1 MVEPKHPVR
10 TVDRAFEIIEIVQE
24 LDGAGVSEVSDRVD
38 IGKSAVHNHLNTLVN
53 KEYLS
58 KEGDE
63 YHIGLPFLGLGAYAR
78 NRMEIYNAAR
88 HEVDNL
94 ADETGELA
102 NLLIEQNG
110 RGTYLYQSKGE
121 NAVELDTYE
130 GKRIRLHC
138 TGLGKAIL
146 AFRPREEVEEIL
158 DTQGMPQITEQTII
172 DRKQFFAELEEIRE
186 QKYALDREERL
197 MGLCCVAAPITTDQ
211 DRSIGAISVACP
223 LHRVG
228 DERFQEKL
236 PNTVLETANVIE
248 LAYNYS

>member
-1 MVEPKHPVR
+1 MPEPKHPVR

-24 LDGAGVSEVSDRVD
+24 LDGAGVSEVAERVD

-58 KEGDE
+58 KKGDE
-63 YHIGLPFLGLGAYAR
+63 YHIGLSFLGLGAYAR
-78 NRMEIYNAAR
+78 NRTGIYNAAR

-110 RGTYLYQSKGE
+110 TGIYLYQSKGE

-130 GKRIRLHC
+130 GKRVRLHC

-158 DTQGMPQITEQTII
+158 DTHGMPGMTDRTIT
-172 DRKQFFAELEEIRE
+172 DREEFFDELEVIRE
-186 QKYALDREERL
+186 RKYATDREERL
-197 MGLCCVAAPITTDQ
+197 MGLCCVAAPITNDQ

-228 DERFQEKL
+228 DERFHEHL
-236 PNTVLETANVIE
+236 PNSVLGTANVIE
-248 LAYNYS
+248 LEYNYS

>member
-1 MVEPKHPVR
+1 MAEPKHPVR

-24 LDGAGVSEVSDRVD
+24 LDGAGVSEVSERVD

-58 KEGDE
+58 KKGDE
-63 YHIGLPFLGLGAYAR
+63 YQIGLSFLGLGAYAR
-78 NRMEIYNAAR
+78 NRTGIYNAAR

-110 RGTYLYQSKGE
+110 TGIYLYQSKGE

-130 GKRIRLHC
+130 GKRVRLHC

-158 DTQGMPQITEQTII
+158 DTHGMPGMTDRTIT
-172 DRKQFFAELEEIRE
+172 DREEFFDELEVIRE
-186 QKYALDREERL
+186 RKYATDREERL
-197 MGLCCVAAPITTDQ
+197 MGLCCVAAPITNDQ

-228 DERFQEKL
+228 DERFHEDL
-236 PNTVLETANVIE
+236 PNSVLGTANVIE
-248 LAYNYS
+248 LEYNYS

>member
-1 MVEPKHPVR
+1 MAEPKHPVR

-58 KEGDE
+58 KKGDE
-63 YHIGLPFLGLGAYAR
+63 YHIGLSFLGLGAYAR
-78 NRMEIYNAAR
+78 NRTGIYNAAR

-110 RGTYLYQSKGE
+110 TGIYLYQSKGE

-130 GKRIRLHC
+130 GKRVGLHC

-158 DTQGMPQITEQTII
+158 DTHGMPRITDQTIT
-172 DRKQFFAELEEIRE
+172 DREEFFDELEVIRE
-186 QKYALDREERL
+186 RKYATDREERL
-197 MGLCCVAAPITTDQ
+197 MGLCCVAAPITNDQ

-228 DERFQEKL
+228 DQRFREEL
-236 PNTVLETANVIE
+236 PNSVLGTANVIE
-248 LAYNYS
+248 LEYNYS